1 MVGQKLP
8 QVKEA
13 MGQILSEINSED
25 FFTLIL
31 FSDFA
36 QVNAQISYTATNK
49 MFVFKLFSMKFSYD
63 RSGQLTL
70 LKKRRT
76 AGTKPV
82 AIGK

>member
-13 MGQILSEINSED
+13 MGQILSEIHPED

-36 QVNAQISYTATNK
+36 QVNAQFFTSY
-49 MFVFKLFSMKFSYD
+49 
-63 RSGQLTL
+63 
-70 LKKRRT
+70 
-76 AGTKPV
+76 
-82 AIGK
+82 

>member
-13 MGQILSEINSED
+13 MGQILSEIHSED

-36 QVNAQISYTATNK
+36 QVNAQ
-49 MFVFKLFSMKFSYD
+49 F
-63 RSGQLTL
+63 
-70 LKKRRT
+70 
-76 AGTKPV
+76 
-82 AIGK
+82 